1 MSIFRNVM
9 FSIIILALFGWGM
22 TSLYFTQMDFADIVK
37 NNTEP
42 PWFVEINL
50 IPIFAIVLIGGIIT
64 VITVPKLKRKR
75 KTWKNVFLLPYE
87 FEEGDEREKELTGK
101 ACRASYISMWNTFP
115 IITALFF
122 LYPFIS
128 DSVPYYPIILLL
140 LYPLIQIVAYF
151 ISWKR
156 NY

>member
-9 FSIIILALFGWGM
+9 FSIVMLVLFGWGL
-22 TSLYFTQMDFADIVK
+22 TSLYFAQMDFADIVK
-37 NNTEP
+37 NNTQP
-42 PWFVEINL
+42 PWFIEINTL
-50 IPIFAIVLIGGIIT
+50 PIFATILIGGIFT
-64 VITVPKLKRKR
+64 VITYPKLKRKR
-75 KTWKNVFLLPYE
+75 RSWKNVLLLPSE

-101 ACRASYISMWNTFP
+101 ACRASYISMWLTFP
-115 IITALFF
+115 FIAALFL

-128 DSVPYYPIILLL
+128 DTVPYFPIILLL
-140 LYPLIQIVAYF
+140 LYPLIQIIVYF